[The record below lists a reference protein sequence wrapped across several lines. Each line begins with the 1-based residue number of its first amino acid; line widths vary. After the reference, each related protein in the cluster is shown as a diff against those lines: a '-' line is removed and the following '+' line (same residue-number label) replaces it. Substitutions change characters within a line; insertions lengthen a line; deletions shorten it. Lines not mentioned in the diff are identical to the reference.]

1 MTFCNGAHLIL
12 MLLALQSAEIP
23 GDGEFSRILSEA
35 RAATEGGNSEKAISL
50 FQDAIELYLFEDDVP
65 RRGPLISRVRLDLVR
80 ALVASRQYDEAL
92 RVTEEISESDPGPQT
107 LEESL
112 QIRYNIG
119 FSYLTGATRRLF
131 GLEVNAES
139 RGLEVLNNLIKDY
152 PFMNFTADAIFHCG
166 NWYLKNDQP
175 EEAER
180 YFTRI
185 VREYPESDWIAAAQL
200 LAGDSAMAQLKGVD
214 YDLGILI
221 SAERYYRR
229 YLRLFPGQGEAARA
243 RESLEKID
251 GVKARRRLQTAD
263 VYIRIEKFES
273 ARIYLEKVLIESSG
287 TPEATEAQQVLQQI
301 QSNLE
306 MSNR

>member
-1 MTFCNGAHLIL
+1 MIFCNGAQLIL

-23 GDGEFSRILSEA
+23 GDGEFSRLLSEA
-35 RAATEGGNSEKAISL
+35 RSATEEGNSEKAISL
-50 FQDAIELYLFEDDVP
+50 FQDAIDLYLFEEDVP
-65 RRGPLISRVRLDLVR
+65 RRGPLISRVRLDLVK
-80 ALVASRQYDEAL
+80 ALMVGRQFDEAL

-131 GLEVNAES
+131 GFEVDAES
-139 RGLEVLNNLIKDY
+139 RGLEILNNLIKDY
-152 PFMNFTADAIFHCG
+152 PFMNFTAGAIFHCG
-166 NWYLKNDQP
+166 NWYLENNQP

-185 VREYPESDWIAAAQL
+185 VREYPESEWVAAAQL

-243 RESLEKID
+243 RESLEKIESL
-251 GVKARRRLQTAD
+251 KARRRLQIAD
-263 VYIRIEKFES
+263 FYIRIAKYES
-273 ARIYLEKVLIESSG
+273 ARIYLEKILVESSG
-287 TPEATEAQQVLQQI
+287 TPEAVEAQKVMEEI
-301 QSNLE
+301 RSKLE
-306 MSNR
+306 MSN